1 MIDVNELW
9 AILAKMAREIEPI
22 YDPEPKIQDALVS
35 IGHVIN
41 QEWVKA
47 HEEYSARVLKAAD
60 DFDVKLRA
68 ALDTLSAADAAR
80 IKALITGV

>member
-1 MIDVNELW
+1 MIDVDELW

-35 IGHVIN
+35 LGHVIN

-47 HEEYSARVLKAAD
+47 YEEYSARVLKAAD
-60 DFDVKLRA
+60 DFDAKLRA
-68 ALDTLSAADAAR
+68 ALGTLSPVDEAR

>member
-1 MIDVNELW
+1 VIDPGELW

-35 IGHVIN
+35 IAQVVN

-47 HEEYSARVLKAAD
+47 HEEFSARVLKAAD
-60 DFDVKLRA
+60 NFDAKLRT